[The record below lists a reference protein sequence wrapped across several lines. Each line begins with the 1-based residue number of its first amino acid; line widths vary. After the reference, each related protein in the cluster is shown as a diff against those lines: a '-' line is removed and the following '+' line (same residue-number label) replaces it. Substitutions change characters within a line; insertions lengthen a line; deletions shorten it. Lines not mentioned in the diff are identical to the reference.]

1 MYGIAECLYL
11 SCMMGRHALFC
22 DERMKYTKSDISVQ
36 ISRNQE
42 LHVSCLFIQDSIAQ
56 TMGHFQIIPCEV
68 F

>member
-11 SCMMGRHALFC
+11 SCMMARHALFY
-22 DERMKYTKSDISVQ
+22 DERMKYTKSYISVQ
-36 ISRNQE
+36 ISRNFF
-42 LHVSCLFIQDSIAQ
+42 LIAQ